1 VKEEVVRTKYFIVI
15 EIQKDSCVLKKGAN
29 KLKPRRSR
37 EKYSK
42 EVPEIE
48 NQGLAERQNTE
59 ESFVR

>member
-1 VKEEVVRTKYFIVI
+1 MI